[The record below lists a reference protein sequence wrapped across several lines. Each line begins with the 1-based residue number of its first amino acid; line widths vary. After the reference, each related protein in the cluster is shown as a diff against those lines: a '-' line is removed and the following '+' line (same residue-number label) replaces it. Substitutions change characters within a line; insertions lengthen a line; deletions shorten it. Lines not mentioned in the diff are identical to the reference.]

1 MSAEALAGY
10 NRIWRLL
17 RPLVWLYLQFRVWRG
32 REDKTRLSE
41 RYGNAR
47 IARPKGVLF
56 WLHAVSVGESVA
68 ALNLANSLRER
79 RVDATILITTN
90 TATAAARIAEQK
102 DLHILH
108 AYQPLDHPDW
118 VDKFLRHWQPDYAVM
133 LESDFWPNLIS
144 CTAAKNIPLCFA
156 SAQLSDKAFQAWQN
170 RSALAHIVF
179 SAPQDIFAVDQSQ
192 ADKFRQLAGNS
203 GNKPALHI
211 GGSLKINPASLT
223 PDKEL
228 IAMLRQAAENRPIL
242 VAASTHKGEEE
253 IILAASQRVRQN
265 GRPHFLVI
273 APRHPER
280 GQEVA
285 RLVGGAGQR
294 QRNMPPRPQDDIYIC
309 DSLGEMGSLYTAADI
324 IILGGTF
331 SDLGGHN
338 PLEIALFETPIL
350 AGTSR
355 FKNKAIFE
363 ALAQAGLIEETA
375 DRDLLASA
383 LEKKLEELQHNRP
396 LMTDKNRKQIADIVR
411 RACGQAANTADY
423 LLHNMAVAK
432 SGQNKISNP

>member
-1 MSAEALAGY
+1 
-10 NRIWRLL
+10 
-17 RPLVWLYLQFRVWRG
+17 
-32 REDKTRLSE
+32 
-41 RYGNAR
+41 
-47 IARPKGVLF
+47 
-56 WLHAVSVGESVA
+56 
-68 ALNLANSLRER
+68 
-79 RVDATILITTN
+79 
-90 TATAAARIAEQK
+90 
-102 DLHILH
+102 
-108 AYQPLDHPDW
+108 
-118 VDKFLRHWQPDYAVM
+118 
-133 LESDFWPNLIS
+133 
-144 CTAAKNIPLCFA
+144 
-156 SAQLSDKAFQAWQN
+156 
-170 RSALAHIVF
+170 
-179 SAPQDIFAVDQSQ
+179 
-192 ADKFRQLAGNS
+192 
-203 GNKPALHI
+203 
-211 GGSLKINPASLT
+211 
-223 PDKEL
+223 
-228 IAMLRQAAENRPIL
+228 
-242 VAASTHKGEEE
+242 
-253 IILAASQRVRQN
+253 
-265 GRPHFLVI
+265 VI

-285 RLVGGAGQR
+285 RLAGGAGQR

-383 LEKKLEELQHNRP
+383 LEKKLEELHHNRP

-423 LLHNMAVAK
+423 LLQNMAVAK